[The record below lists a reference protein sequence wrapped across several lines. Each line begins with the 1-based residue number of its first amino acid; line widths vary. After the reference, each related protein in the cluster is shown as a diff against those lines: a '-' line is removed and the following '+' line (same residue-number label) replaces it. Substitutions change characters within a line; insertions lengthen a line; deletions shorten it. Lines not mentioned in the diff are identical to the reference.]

1 MMSELEIFNDDEL
14 DDLDDIAVLHDIE
27 QLGQYLPRTPFQPR
41 NRFNP
46 IIDMQNE
53 REFKL
58 RFRFNKKSVEKL
70 VQMVEPHLKF
80 PTNKRGLPCTAEQ
93 IVCTG
98 LELMAGGHFFRVA
111 GYTTGVSTATAW
123 RHLYR

>member
-1 MMSELEIFNDDEL
+1 MMSDLEIFNDDEL
-14 DDLDDIAVLHDIE
+14 DDQDNIAVLHDIE

-70 VQMVEPHLKF
+70 IQMVEPHLKF
-80 PTNKRGLPCTAEQ
+80 PTNKRGLPWKNKKPRVPYFWIFYLFCNRLIALSP
-93 IVCTG
+93 TG
-98 LELMAGGHFFRVA
+98 
-111 GYTTGVSTATAW
+111 W
-123 RHLYR
+123 P